1 MRREATWAG
10 AVLATLI
17 VGACASIEQL
27 APPVDEAMLAAMAP
41 SEGVAAGRIE
51 HGRTIYVT
59 KCARCHSPERV
70 TNYSLERWDEILPR
84 MAHEASLPKEDEAA
98 VQLYIKAVIR
108 AQSGAGADS
117 RAESP
122 RVDG

>member
-1 MRREATWAG
+1 MRREATYVS

-17 VGACASIEQL
+17 VGACTSIEQL

-41 SEGVAAGRIE
+41 RGGVAAGRIE

-70 TNYSLERWDEILPR
+70 TKYSLERWGEILPR
-84 MAHEASLPKEDEAA
+84 MAHEASLPSEDEAA
-98 VQLYIKAVIR
+98 VQMYIKAVIR
-108 AQSGAGADS
+108 AQPEAGADS
-117 RAESP
+117 RAESQ
-122 RVDG
+122 RVEP